1 MSGTPM
7 RYPVSSFTSNF
18 FGIGVTCNDH
28 IAPIAVFK
36 WLEFYRFLN
45 IRKSLFFSFLFT
57 GKTVRIEPA
66 TSLFIISHPVCDAIV
81 SK

>member
-7 RYPVSSFTSNF
+7 SVPCQYPMRL
-18 FGIGVTCNDH
+18 FGIGVTCSDR
-28 IAPIAVFK
+28 IALIVVFK
-36 WLEFYRFLN
+36 WFEFYRFFLEHEK
-45 IRKSLFFSFLFT
+45 IPFFLT

-81 SK
+81 RR